1 MIFSRQIAFWG
12 EKKQLILQKSTIFI
26 AGIGG
31 LGCLLSEILVRSG
44 IGKVYLC
51 DNGIIEKPDLNRQIF
66 YTQKDIGKR
75 KVDIATKRLSEI
87 HSFTEIVPVDVNIK
101 R

>member
-1 MIFSRQIAFWG
+1 MM
-12 EKKQLILQKSTIFI
+12 LQKSAIFV

-51 DNGIIEKPDLNRQIF
+51 DNGTIEKPDLNRQIL
-66 YTQKDIGKR
+66 YTQKDIVKR
-75 KVDIATKRLSEI
+75 KGGRNDRK
-87 HSFTEIVPVDVNIK
+87 
-101 R
+101 